1 MPPPSAAPGAS
12 AAGGF
17 AFNTPSPDDAV
28 RAAQAGRV
36 PGAGLGGRAAAR
48 SAAPAP
54 PAPAAPAAPAAAAAA
69 ALGRMS
75 LAPPSAAAPGAPGGA
90 RPWSEYVPEPWEAAA
105 SASSATRAQ
114 PPLHLV
120 CLGHVDAGKS
130 TAMGRLLHEVGAVS
144 ASAVA
149 SHARGAAAAGKSS
162 FAWAWALDERPE
174 ERARGLT
181 VDVALARFATPAGRA
196 VVLLDAPGHR
206 DFVPAALAGAAR
218 ADAAVLMLDATPGAF
233 EAGFALAQPGA
244 GPGAAGGQ
252 TREHAALARACGVSH
267 LIVAVNKLDTCGW
280 ARERY
285 DAIRAEA
292 TPALRAA
299 GWRDAAVT
307 WLPLAGREGVN
318 LAAPVAGS
326 THPLAQWWSG
336 PSLLGAVDA
345 LPPRPPPPAA
355 PLRLPVWDLLSGGA
369 RSLGPCAAGGKL
381 EAGALR
387 PGMQV
392 LLQPA
397 GVLAT
402 VKALESDGQAL
413 AAAREGDAVEVGL
426 SGLADTSALAL
437 GTVLC
442 SPAWPAPVAARLT
455 ARLTVLDSRMPLLR
469 GATVTLHVGAGRE
482 PARVNAL
489 LSQLDPAT
497 GELLRARPRC
507 LARGHAGVVEL
518 IPERP
523 LVAERY
529 ADCRALGR
537 LALREGGRT
546 LAVGVVLDIWPPG
559 AEGAE
564 QAQGEAA
571 SLSFSTP
578 V

>member
-1 MPPPSAAPGAS
+1 MPPPSASSGSAQAGAFS
-12 AAGGF
+12 F
-17 AFNTPSPDDAV
+17 TTPSPDDAV

-36 PGAGLGGRAAAR
+36 PGAGLGGRGAGRGAAA
-48 SAAPAP
+48 P
-54 PAPAAPAAPAAAAAA
+54 PPAAAAPVVAQAAA

-75 LAPPSAAAPGAPGGA
+75 ITPPSAAPAPAAAPAGQ
-90 RPWSEYVPEPWEAAA
+90 PWSEYVPEAWEAAA
-105 SASSATRAQ
+105 TAASSAPP

-144 ASAVA
+144 AAAVA

-181 VDVALARFATPAGRA
+181 VDVALARFATPMGRA

-233 EAGFALAQPGA
+233 EAGFAQPGA
-244 GPGAAGGQ
+244 GAGAGGGQ

-280 ARERY
+280 AQERY

-292 TPALRAA
+292 SPALRAA

-318 LAAPVAGS
+318 LSAPVAG
-326 THPLAQWWSG
+326 TAHPLASWWRG

-345 LPPRPPPPAA
+345 LPPRPPPPPA
-355 PLRLPVWDLLSGGA
+355 PLRLPVWDLLSGGV
-369 RSLGPCAAGGKL
+369 RSLGPNAAGGKL
-381 EAGALR
+381 ESGALR

-397 GVLAT
+397 GVIAT
-402 VKALESDGQAL
+402 VKALEADGTPL
-413 AAAREGDAVEVGL
+413 AAARAGDAVEVGL
-426 SGLADTSALAL
+426 SGLADGAALSL

-442 SPAWPAPVAARLT
+442 SPGWAAPVAARLT
-455 ARLTVLDSRMPLLR
+455 ARVTVLDSRMPLLR

-482 PARVNAL
+482 PARVAAL
-489 LSQLDPAT
+489 LTQLDPAT
-497 GELLRARPRC
+497 GEQIRARPRC
-507 LARGHAGVVEL
+507 LARGHAGVVEI

-546 LAVGVVLDIWPPG
+546 LAVGVVLDIWP
-559 AEGAE
+559 EV
-564 QAQGEAA
+564 EAA
-571 SLSFSTP
+571 TQ
-578 V
+578 

>member
-1 MPPPSAAPGAS
+1 MPEA
-12 AAGGF
+12 
-17 AFNTPSPDDAV
+17 
-28 RAAQAGRV
+28 
-36 PGAGLGGRAAAR
+36 
-48 SAAPAP
+48 
-54 PAPAAPAAPAAAAAA
+54 
-69 ALGRMS
+69 
-75 LAPPSAAAPGAPGGA
+75 
-90 RPWSEYVPEPWEAAA
+90 WEAAA
-105 SASSATRAQ
+105 SAASSAPP

-144 ASAVA
+144 AAAVA

-181 VDVALARFATPAGRA
+181 VDVALARFATPMGRA

-233 EAGFALAQPGA
+233 EAGFAQPGA
-244 GPGAAGGQ
+244 GAGAGGGQ

-280 ARERY
+280 AQERY

-292 TPALRAA
+292 SPALRAA

-318 LAAPVAGS
+318 LSAPVAG
-326 THPLAQWWSG
+326 TAHPLAAWWTG

-345 LPPRPPPPAA
+345 LPARPAPPPA
-355 PLRLPVWDLLSGGA
+355 PLRLPVWDLLSGGV
-369 RSLGPCAAGGKL
+369 RSLGPNAAGGKL

-397 GVLAT
+397 GVIAT
-402 VKALESDGQAL
+402 VKALEADGQPL
-413 AAAREGDAVEVGL
+413 AAARTGDAVEVGL
-426 SGLADTSALAL
+426 SGLADGAALSL

-442 SPAWPAPVAARLT
+442 SPGWPAPVAARLT
-455 ARLTVLDSRMPLLR
+455 ARVTVLDSRMPLLR

-482 PARVNAL
+482 PARVAAL
-489 LSQLDPAT
+489 LTQLDPVT
-497 GELLRARPRC
+497 GEQIRARPRC
-507 LARGHAGVVEL
+507 LARGHAGVVEI

-546 LAVGVVLDIWPPG
+546 LAVGVVLDIWP
-559 AEGAE
+559 AEAN
-564 QAQGEAA
+564 AA
-571 SLSFSTP
+571 
-578 V
+578 